1 MKMYEKSGFVRKVE
15 KWLRDESVSVR
26 RVVLY
31 ENDCM
36 RKVVL

>member
-1 MKMYEKSGFVRKVE
+1 MESGFVRKVE
-15 KWLRDESVSVR
+15 KWFRDKSVSVR

-36 RKVVL
+36 KKVVL